1 MAALKNLYEMKL
13 KVAVAVCVTE
23 PVVGAVA
30 NVGSS
35 APKLTD
41 AS

>member
-13 KVAVAVCVTE
+13 KVAVCVTE